1 MASLYDNGTCLGV
14 NNIFNENI
22 TDKDMKLLRDS
33 RYGILRMFGMPV
45 SLDEQMLISD
55 LQETYELFD
64 IEEKFFQKAVL
75 ELKKGIEIYQ
85 QAIDGNKIIIGEK
98 QNGKK

>member
-1 MASLYDNGTCLGV
+1 M
-14 NNIFNENI
+14 
-22 TDKDMKLLRDS
+22 
-33 RYGILRMFGMPV
+33 
-45 SLDEQMLISD
+45 ISD

-75 ELKKGIEIYQ
+75 ELKKGIETYQ

-98 QNGKK
+98 LWEKHF